1 MSSEQRHEK
10 SCLCNIRKTKAQIS
24 MRIRAVWSAPLFSLP
39 RLYIISSCYICN
51 FMTLSC
57 FCSWAAR
64 FESYLVEN
72 PEDVFLWRSSKVKV
86 INSAWVLVYMCT
98 IWRICIWATTWQ
110 NQQNGMCAQWT
121 RRSAWASTQS
131 DQSSLSAWRNLW
143 SLATHSADSENSD
156 LSLRWAHSHFVGF
169 VMRWLI

>member
-1 MSSEQRHEK
+1 MRKAAYAIYEKQRRRSACASVQSDLHLCFH
-10 SCLCNIRKTKAQIS
+10 CLDC
-24 MRIRAVWSAPLFSLP
+24 
-39 RLYIISSCYICN
+39 IISLAATFAISWL
-51 FMTLSC
+51 LSC

-72 PEDVFLWRSSKVKV
+72 PEDIFLWRGSKVKV
-86 INSAWVLVYMCT
+86 INSAWVLVYRCT

-110 NQQNGMCAQWT
+110 NQQNGMCAQRT
-121 RRSAWASTQS
+121 LRSAWASTQS

-143 SLATHSADSENSD
+143 SLATHSADSKNSD

-169 VMRWLI
+169 VIRRLI